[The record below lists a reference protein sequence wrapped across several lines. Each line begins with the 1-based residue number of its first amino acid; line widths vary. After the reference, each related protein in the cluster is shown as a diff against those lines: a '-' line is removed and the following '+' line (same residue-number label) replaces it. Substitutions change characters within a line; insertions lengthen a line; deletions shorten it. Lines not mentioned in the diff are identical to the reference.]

1 MNRIKRIAALIGVF
15 LLAFMYILTLFAALF
30 DDGKTM
36 PFLKAS
42 IALTILVPTLIWIF
56 GIFIISLTVLFS
68 VELHSAKYA
77 LAALTEATDLY
88 KACADG
94 KISIFEL
101 FKKTSR

>member
-42 IALTILVPTLIWIF
+42 IALTILVPTLIWVF
-56 GIFIISLTVLFS
+56 GIFIRISRKDDNDNDNDN
-68 VELHSAKYA
+68 E
-77 LAALTEATDLY
+77 
-88 KACADG
+88 
-94 KISIFEL
+94 
-101 FKKTSR
+101 